1 MSTEQSLYPPTKSC
15 GCVKFVGGRKR
26 RRTRRKRRK
35 HHKKRKTHH
44 RHKSHKRHRT
54 RHRHKRRRTRHRRRR
69 VGGDPLQKPGGLVGG
84 YREKMVNPNPSGI
97 SGGGKNK
104 PLIFSDFPP
113 GYKDKAARTAIRK
126 MKHKK
131 KHRKH

>member
-1 MSTEQSLYPPTKSC
+1 MSTEQSLYPKSKYC

-35 HHKKRKTHH
+35 SHKKRKTHH

-69 VGGDPLQKPGGLVGG
+69 GGGPVTDMSYGGGYVKRGGMKLNLVVSDIPPGKAFKKFLKRDKKLAKKYLKKGGDVLA
-84 YREKMVNPNPSGI
+84 M
-97 SGGGKNK
+97 
-104 PLIFSDFPP
+104 
-113 GYKDKAARTAIRK
+113 
-126 MKHKK
+126 
-131 KHRKH
+131 

>member
-69 VGGDPLQKPGGLVGG
+69 GGRIGITGEMSYGGG
-84 YREKMVNPNPSGI
+84 YVKR
-97 SGGGKNK
+97 GGKK
-104 PLIFSDFPP
+104 IPFSVSDIPP
-113 GYKDKAARTAIRK
+113 GKAFEKFIKRDKKKAEEFAKK
-126 MKHKK
+126 MKKGGNDMLLH
-131 KHRKH
+131 

>member
-1 MSTEQSLYPPTKSC
+1 MSTEQSLYPKTKSC
-15 GCVKFVGGRKR
+15 GCVKFVGGRKK
-26 RRTRRKRRK
+26 RRTRRKHKK

-44 RHKSHKRHRT
+44 RRKSHKRHRT

-69 VGGDPLQKPGGLVGG
+69 GGVGMNQGPIGG
-84 YREKMVNPNPSGI
+84 YKEKFVNPSGT
-97 SGGGKNK
+97 GGGSKTAF
-104 PLIFSDFPP
+104 IFSDFPP

>member
-69 VGGDPLQKPGGLVGG
+69 GGVGAGQIDMTGG
-84 YREKMVNPNPSGI
+84 YKSRA
-97 SGGGKNK
+97 GKHAS
-104 PLIFSDFPP
+104 FSVSDIPP
-113 GYKDKAARTAIRK
+113 GKAFAKFLKRDKKIAKEFA
-126 MKHKK
+126 KK
-131 KHRKH
+131 QKQGGTPHIISY

>member
-1 MSTEQSLYPPTKSC
+1 MSTEQSLYPKTKSC
-15 GCVKFVGGRKR
+15 GCVKFVGGRKK

-69 VGGDPLQKPGGLVGG
+69 GGVGDNQVFGMGGGYKSRAGKHTAFSVSDIPPGKAFAKFLKRDKKKAKEFAKKQKQGGL
-84 YREKMVNPNPSGI
+84 
-97 SGGGKNK
+97 NK
-104 PLIFSDFPP
+104 ILL
-113 GYKDKAARTAIRK
+113 
-126 MKHKK
+126 
-131 KHRKH
+131 

>member
-54 RHRHKRRRTRHRRRR
+54 RHRHKRRRTRHRRRK
-69 VGGDPLQKPGGLVGG
+69 GGGVLDPTVRGG
-84 YREKMVNPNPSGI
+84 YKEGLSLARRY
-97 SGGGKNK
+97 GGGKK
-104 PLIFSDFPP
+104 RAWAVSDYPP
-113 GYKDKAARTAIRK
+113 GFSKYLTKDKELWKK

>member
-1 MSTEQSLYPPTKSC
+1 MNTEQSLYPKTRSC

-69 VGGDPLQKPGGLVGG
+69 GGFNPQAPSGMGGG
-84 YREKMVNPNPSGI
+84 YRETFTNPAGS

>member
-54 RHRHKRRRTRHRRRR
+54 RHRHKRRRTRHRR
-69 VGGDPLQKPGGLVGG
+69 GGVDPPGMRAGGG
-84 YREKMVNPNPSGI
+84 YIKR
-97 SGGGKNK
+97 GGKK
-104 PLIFSDFPP
+104 IPFSVSDIPP
-113 GYKDKAARTAIRK
+113 GKAFEKFIKRD
-126 MKHKK
+126 KK
-131 KHRKH
+131 KAKEFAKKYKGGVNNALI

>member
-44 RHKSHKRHRT
+44 RRKSHKRHRT
-54 RHRHKRRRTRHRRRR
+54 RHRHKRRRTRHRRRK
-69 VGGDPLQKPGGLVGG
+69 GGNQLQFGG
-84 YREKMVNPNPSGI
+84 YKSRA
-97 SGGGKNK
+97 GKHGS
-104 PLIFSDFPP
+104 FSVSDIPP
-113 GYKDKAARTAIRK
+113 GKAFAKFLKRD
-126 MKHKK
+126 KK
-131 KHRKH
+131 KAKEFAKKQKQGGVHFITY

>member
-1 MSTEQSLYPPTKSC
+1 MSTEQSLYPKTKSC
-15 GCVKFVGGRKR
+15 GCVKFVGGRKK

-69 VGGDPLQKPGGLVGG
+69 GGTPLHQGPMGGG
-84 YREKMVNPNPSGI
+84 YKEKFVNPRALM
-97 SGGGKNK
+97 GGSNTAF
-104 PLIFSDFPP
+104 IFSDFPP

>member
-69 VGGDPLQKPGGLVGG
+69 RRGGLNQGPIGG
-84 YREKMVNPNPSGI
+84 YKEKFAVLQH
-97 SGGGKNK
+97 GGSKTAV
-104 PLIFSDFPP
+104 IVSDFPP

>member
-44 RHKSHKRHRT
+44 RRKSHKRHRT
-54 RHRHKRRRTRHRRRR
+54 RHRHKRRRTRHRRRK
-69 VGGDPLQKPGGLVGG
+69 VGGRPGYQGLLGG
-84 YREKMVNPNPSGI
+84 YVKR
-97 SGGGKNK
+97 GGKK
-104 PLIFSDFPP
+104 IPFSVSDIPRGKAFE
-113 GYKDKAARTAIRK
+113 KFIKRDKKKAKEFAKK
-126 MKHKK
+126 MKKGG
-131 KHRKH
+131 RSMILQ

>member
-1 MSTEQSLYPPTKSC
+1 MNTEQSLYPKTRSC

-54 RHRHKRRRTRHRRRR
+54 RHRHKGRRTRHRRRK
-69 VGGDPLQKPGGLVGG
+69 GGDQLSPMQGG
-84 YREKMVNPNPSGI
+84 YKSRA
-97 SGGGKNK
+97 GKHGS
-104 PLIFSDFPP
+104 FSVSDIPP
-113 GYKDKAARTAIRK
+113 GKAFAKFLKRD
-126 MKHKK
+126 KK
-131 KHRKH
+131 KAKEFAKKQKQGRLVSTQYP

>member
-1 MSTEQSLYPPTKSC
+1 MSTEQSLYPKSKSC

-69 VGGDPLQKPGGLVGG
+69 GGGIDTQGPMGGG
-84 YREKMVNPNPSGI
+84 YKSRA
-97 SGGGKNK
+97 GKDAV
-104 PLIFSDFPP
+104 FSVSDIPP
-113 GYKDKAARTAIRK
+113 GKAFAKFLKRDKKKAKEFAK
-126 MKHKK
+126 KHKQGGSVSAVI
-131 KHRKH
+131 HPSL

>member
-15 GCVKFVGGRKR
+15 GCVKFVGGRKK

-54 RHRHKRRRTRHRRRR
+54 RHRHKRRRTRHRRRK
-69 VGGDPLQKPGGLVGG
+69 VGGVPTGYQGIGGG
-84 YREKMVNPNPSGI
+84 YVKR
-97 SGGGKNK
+97 GGKK
-104 PLIFSDFPP
+104 IPFSVSDIPP
-113 GYKDKAARTAIRK
+113 GKAFEKFIKRDKKKAKEFAKK
-126 MKHKK
+126 MKGGQMDAAL
-131 KHRKH
+131 

>member
-69 VGGDPLQKPGGLVGG
+69 GGYNPQAPSGAVGG
-84 YREKMVNPNPSGI
+84 YRERFVDPAHQ
-97 SGGGKNK
+97 SGGSKTA
-104 PLIFSDFPP
+104 LIFSDFPP

>member
-1 MSTEQSLYPPTKSC
+1 MNTEQSLYPKTRSC

-54 RHRHKRRRTRHRRRR
+54 RHRHKRRRTRHRRRKGG
-69 VGGDPLQKPGGLVGG
+69 VGGTQLDMGGGYKNRAGKHAAFSVSDIPPGKAFAKFLKRDKKKAKEFAKKQKQGGLNNII
-84 YREKMVNPNPSGI
+84 MP
-97 SGGGKNK
+97 
-104 PLIFSDFPP
+104 
-113 GYKDKAARTAIRK
+113 A
-126 MKHKK
+126 H
-131 KHRKH
+131 

>member
-15 GCVKFVGGRKR
+15 GCVKFVGGRKK

-54 RHRHKRRRTRHRRRR
+54 RHRHKRRRTRHRRRKGG
-69 VGGDPLQKPGGLVGG
+69 VGVLDSAQIRGG
-84 YREKMVNPNPSGI
+84 YKEGLLTHGNL
-97 SGGGKNK
+97 SGGGKK
-104 PLIFSDFPP
+104 HAWAVSDYPP
-113 GYKDKAARTAIRK
+113 GFSKYLTKDKELWKKI
-126 MKHKK
+126 KHKK

>member
-69 VGGDPLQKPGGLVGG
+69 GGVGGQLDFRGG
-84 YREKMVNPNPSGI
+84 YKSRA
-97 SGGGKNK
+97 GKHAS
-104 PLIFSDFPP
+104 FSVSDIPP
-113 GYKDKAARTAIRK
+113 GKAFAKFLKRDKKIAKEFA
-126 MKHKK
+126 KK
-131 KHRKH
+131 QKQGGTPHIISY